1 MHAKYCSILKKYF
14 SKWTHNFF
22 GSNNEAQS
30 STVGS
35 LWNSSHHMFFTI
47 WTGLLY
53 DAANLCCKWQLRLVK
68 INGRLYLATTK
79 LPQGQ
84 WAYAGY
90 ENVAQYNE
98 VCNSAAREFYCRIGD
113 LILEGAPTG
122 KVSKTVQQYHSEWW
136 TSTKLYGRQW
146 PHDIRLPIQ
155 PPWQAMALL
164 SASWCTALQGAQ
176 KTKILAY
183 LCSYAH

>member
-90 ENVAQYNE
+90 ENIAQYNE
-98 VCNSAAREFYCRIGD
+98 VCNTAAREFYCRIGD

-122 KVSKTVQQYHSEWW
+122 KVSKTEQQYHSEWW

-146 PHDIRLPIQ
+146 PHDIRLPIHHWA
-155 PPWQAMALL
+155 PALHL
-164 SASWCTALQGAQ
+164 GKQWRN
-176 KTKILAY
+176 
-183 LCSYAH
+183 